1 MCPGVLLALA
11 RFIPAGAGNTLPLSA
26 LLARNTVYPRWRGEH
41 RSSHYFPFFFDG
53 LSPLARG
60 TRRQRIVRLPLH
72 RFIPAGA
79 GNTGKTNIGV
89 RVVPVYPRWRG
100 EHSIRRFCSSS
111 DAGLSPLA
119 RGTPRKRLPA
129 SLICRFIPA
138 GAGNTKFILIN
149 TAFVS
154 VYPRWRGEHIKSS
167 ENSGNQVGLSPL
179 ARGTRRRFI
188 VNVQPQRFIP
198 AGAGNTTGQ
207 PQRFTVMPVYP
218 RWRGEHSKH
227 NLLLIN
233 DFLSQSQSTNFTVSH
248 KQHIHYVK
256 EHLIH

>member
-1 MCPGVLLALA
+1 MVVYPRWRGELFCALA
-11 RFIPAGAGNTLPLSA
+11 FCWLSRGLSPLARGTLCRCQHCWRVIRFIPAGAGNTVPRIISLSSS
-26 LLARNTVYPRWRGEH
+26 TVYPAG
-41 RSSHYFPFFFDG
+41 
-53 LSPLARG
+53 AG

-154 VYPRWRGEHIKSS
+154 VYPRWRGEHKYG
-167 ENSGNQVGLSPL
+167 E
-179 ARGTRRRFI
+179 RR
-188 VNVQPQRFIP
+188 
-198 AGAGNTTGQ
+198 
-207 PQRFTVMPVYP
+207 
-218 RWRGEHSKH
+218 
-227 NLLLIN
+227 
-233 DFLSQSQSTNFTVSH
+233 
-248 KQHIHYVK
+248 
-256 EHLIH
+256 